1 MTLRFHF
8 QIEVRRCA
16 VFNEDLSGGSWDA
29 THCTTVLTE
38 QTNTVCECAAFGTVA
53 VIIEHVQPPEV
64 DEEFTW
70 LWITKYAGF
79 SLSLLL
85 LLIFVLVIGLSPLL
99 WCAQSQSTSVFPTFT
114 AFQSSL
120 QGPVPPDAPAR
131 GHLPLL
137 ARPHHVPH

>member
-1 MTLRFHF
+1 M
-8 QIEVRRCA
+8 
-16 VFNEDLSGGSWDA
+16 FNEALSGGSWDA

-38 QTNTVCECAAFGTVA
+38 QTNTVCECATFGTVA

-85 LLIFVLVIGLSPLL
+85 LLIFVLVIGLESLL
-99 WCAQSQSTSVFPTFT
+99 WDQASIQQSNQGQNANFELTSP
-114 AFQSSL
+114 
-120 QGPVPPDAPAR
+120 
-131 GHLPLL
+131 
-137 ARPHHVPH
+137 

>member
-1 MTLRFHF
+1 M
-8 QIEVRRCA
+8 
-16 VFNEDLSGGSWDA
+16 FNEALSGGSWDA

-38 QTNTVCECAAFGTVA
+38 QTNTVCECATFGTVA

-85 LLIFVLVIGLSPLL
+85 LLVFVLVIGLESLL
-99 WCAQSQSTSVFPTFT
+99 WDQASTLGSAYLGSVFAGKISPYKQKTLISETF
-114 AFQSSL
+114 
-120 QGPVPPDAPAR
+120 
-131 GHLPLL
+131 
-137 ARPHHVPH
+137 